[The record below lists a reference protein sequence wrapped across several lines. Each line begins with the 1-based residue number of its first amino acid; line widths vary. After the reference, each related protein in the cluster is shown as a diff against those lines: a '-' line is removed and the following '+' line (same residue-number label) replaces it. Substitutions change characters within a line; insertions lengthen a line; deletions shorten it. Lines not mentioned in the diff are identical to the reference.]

1 MLKDS
6 ICCLVNLLC
15 FHNTNTNNNNNN
27 NNNFTSYDASAYLP
41 INIGFSGWQTL
52 TSETYDTYLR
62 IFCHIKPATFDFV

>member
-15 FHNTNTNNNNNN
+15 VHNTNTNTNN

-41 INIGFSGWQTL
+41 INIGFSRCQTL
-52 TSETYDTYLR
+52 TSETYDKYLR
-62 IFCHIKPATFDFV
+62 IFCHIYV